1 MVCCGWVAWASI
13 AVGAWD
19 RICDL
24 ARLVVSAEKYGSSIR
39 ERDSV
44 RFVARSVRLLTVA
57 SRRFWTAPSVARAVV
72 TVSSAA
78 STAVIAAS
86 ASPADP
92 LSNAPIA
99 SDTPARSDT
108 AEDGRAGKWWGRLGG
123 CRGGHHTNKK
133 KNQH

>member
-24 ARLVVSAEKYGSSIR
+24 ARLVVSAEKSVSSIR

-78 STAVIAAS
+78 
-86 ASPADP
+86 
-92 LSNAPIA
+92 
-99 SDTPARSDT
+99 RS
-108 AEDGRAGKWWGRLGG
+108 EE
-123 CRGGHHTNKK
+123 HTSELQSLMRTSYDVFCLKK
-133 KNQH
+133 KNKDSKR